1 MPKNNASSGCAKT
14 IYTSGCADDSVQRS
28 QSVSWQICYWPRGL
42 KHYEQSTTIDHGH
55 HLKTQAGLTC
65 FQPNR
70 PSLTESPAV
79 TAPIRIV
86 RGKELALTELKRLSQ
101 RTGNFSQD
109 DAQERVNSILC
120 SVRERGDQAILDF
133 TERFDGYR
141 PEALAVP
148 EASLE
153 AAWTTLPQDLRD
165 ALELA
170 HRRITDF
177 HQRQRPADIAV
188 TGPHG
193 EQLGRRWRP
202 VARAG
207 LYVPGGRAA
216 YPSTVLM
223 NAVPARVAGVKELMI
238 CSPGRRDGTVN
249 PAVLAAAHLAG
260 IKTVFAIG
268 GAQAIAAMAYGSES
282 VPSVDVISGPGNL
295 YVTLA
300 KQAVYGLVGIDSLAG
315 PSEVLVI
322 ADHSAKTDQVAAD
335 LLAQAEHDPMA
346 AAVLITTDPSLGDKI
361 VDELSHQLVNHP
373 RREICEASL
382 RDWGLVVICDDLE
395 TCALLSDSFAPE
407 HLELLV
413 ERPEPLADRIQN
425 AGAIFLGPWSPEAV
439 GDYLA
444 GPNHTLPTCGAARF
458 SGALSVET
466 FMRHTS
472 LIGFNRAA
480 LEATG
485 SAVQELAS
493 SEGLHSHAE
502 SVRRR
507 LS

>member
-1 MPKNNASSGCAKT
+1 M
-14 IYTSGCADDSVQRS
+14 
-28 QSVSWQICYWPRGL
+28 SVSQ
-42 KHYEQSTTIDHGH
+42 
-55 HLKTQAGLTC
+55 
-65 FQPNR
+65 
-70 PSLTESPAV
+70 PAV
-79 TAPIRIV
+79 APLRIV
-86 RGKELALTELKRLSQ
+86 RDLDRAQTELKRLSS
-101 RTGNFSQD
+101 RTTQTQQGE
-109 DAQERVNSILC
+109 ARERVEAILTA
-120 SVRERGDQAILDF
+120 VRDRGDAAIADF
-133 TERFDGYR
+133 TERFDGFR
-141 PEALAVP
+141 PEPMAVSPEAL
-148 EASLE
+148 EQ
-153 AAWTTLPQDLRD
+153 AWTSLPTNLRD

-177 HQRQRPADIAV
+177 HQRQRPADLAV

-193 EQLGRRWRP
+193 ERLGRRWRP
-202 VARAG
+202 VERAG

-223 NAVPARVAGVKELMI
+223 NAVPARVAGVKDVVI
-238 CSPGRRDGTVN
+238 CSPAGRDGAVN
-249 PAVLAAAHLAG
+249 PVVLAAAHLAG
-260 IKTVFAIG
+260 VKTVFRLG
-268 GAQAIAAMAYGSES
+268 GAQAVAAMAYGSES
-282 VPSVDVISGPGNL
+282 VPKVDVISGPGNL

-300 KQAVYGLVGIDSLAG
+300 KQAVYGQVAIDSLAG

-322 ADHSAKTDQVAAD
+322 ADHSAKPDQVAAD
-335 LLAQAEHDPMA
+335 LLAQAEHDPLA
-346 AAVLITTDPSLGDKI
+346 AAVLITTDPALADGI
-361 VDELSHQLVNHP
+361 NAAVAEQLADHP
-373 RREICEASL
+373 RQEICEAAL
-382 RDWGLVVICDDLE
+382 RDWGLVVVCDDLE
-395 TCALLSDSFAPE
+395 SCARLSDSFAPE

-485 SAVQELAS
+485 SAVQELAT

>member
-1 MPKNNASSGCAKT
+1 M
-14 IYTSGCADDSVQRS
+14 S
-28 QSVSWQICYWPRGL
+28 Q
-42 KHYEQSTTIDHGH
+42 
-55 HLKTQAGLTC
+55 
-65 FQPNR
+65 
-70 PSLTESPAV
+70 PAV
-79 TAPIRIV
+79 APLRIV
-86 RGKELALTELKRLSQ
+86 RDLDRAQTELKRLSS
-101 RTGNFSQD
+101 RTTQTQQGE
-109 DAQERVNSILC
+109 ARERVEAILTA
-120 SVRERGDQAILDF
+120 VRDRGDAAIADF
-133 TERFDGYR
+133 TERFDGFR
-141 PEALAVP
+141 PEPMAVSPEAL
-148 EASLE
+148 EQ
-153 AAWTTLPQDLRD
+153 AWTSLPTNLRD

-177 HQRQRPADIAV
+177 HQRQRPADLAV

-202 VARAG
+202 VERAG

-223 NAVPARVAGVKELMI
+223 NAVPARVAGVKDVVI
-238 CSPGRRDGTVN
+238 CSPAGRDGAVN
-249 PAVLAAAHLAG
+249 PVVLAAAHLAG
-260 IKTVFAIG
+260 VKTVFRLG
-268 GAQAIAAMAYGSES
+268 GAQAVAAMAYGSES
-282 VPSVDVISGPGNL
+282 VPKVDVITGPGNL

-300 KQAVYGLVGIDSLAG
+300 KQAVYGQVAIDSLAG

-322 ADHSAKTDQVAAD
+322 ADHSAKPDQVAAD
-335 LLAQAEHDPMA
+335 LLAQAEHDPLA
-346 AAVLITTDPSLGDKI
+346 AAVLITTDPALADGI
-361 VDELSHQLVNHP
+361 NAAVAEQLADHP
-373 RREICEASL
+373 RQEICEAAL
-382 RDWGLVVICDDLE
+382 RDWGLVVVCDDLE
-395 TCALLSDSFAPE
+395 SCARLSDSFAPE

-485 SAVQELAS
+485 SAVQELAT

>member
-1 MPKNNASSGCAKT
+1 
-14 IYTSGCADDSVQRS
+14 VS
-28 QSVSWQICYWPRGL
+28 Q
-42 KHYEQSTTIDHGH
+42 
-55 HLKTQAGLTC
+55 
-65 FQPNR
+65 
-70 PSLTESPAV
+70 PAV
-79 TAPIRIV
+79 APLRIV
-86 RGKELALTELKRLSQ
+86 RDLDRAQTELKRLSS
-101 RTGNFSQD
+101 RTTQTQQGE
-109 DAQERVNSILC
+109 ARERVEAILTA
-120 SVRERGDQAILDF
+120 VRDRGDAAIADF
-133 TERFDGYR
+133 TERFDGFR
-141 PEALAVP
+141 PEPMAVSPEAL
-148 EASLE
+148 EQ
-153 AAWTTLPQDLRD
+153 AWTSLPTNLRD

-177 HQRQRPADIAV
+177 HQRQRPTDLAV

-202 VARAG
+202 VERAG

-223 NAVPARVAGVKELMI
+223 NAVPARVAGVKDVVI
-238 CSPGRRDGTVN
+238 CSPAGRDGAVN
-249 PAVLAAAHLAG
+249 PVVLAAAHLAG
-260 IKTVFAIG
+260 VKTVFRLG
-268 GAQAIAAMAYGSES
+268 GAQAVAAMAYGSES
-282 VPSVDVISGPGNL
+282 VPKVDVISGPGNL

-300 KQAVYGLVGIDSLAG
+300 KQAVYGQVAIDSLAG

-322 ADHSAKTDQVAAD
+322 ADHSAKPDQVAAD
-335 LLAQAEHDPMA
+335 LLAQAEHDPLA
-346 AAVLITTDPSLGDKI
+346 AAVLITTDPALADGI
-361 VDELSHQLVNHP
+361 NAAVAEQLADHP
-373 RREICEASL
+373 RQEICEAAL
-382 RDWGLVVICDDLE
+382 RDWGLVVVCDDLE
-395 TCALLSDSFAPE
+395 SCARLSDSFAPE

-485 SAVQELAS
+485 SAVQELAT

>member
-1 MPKNNASSGCAKT
+1 M
-14 IYTSGCADDSVQRS
+14 S
-28 QSVSWQICYWPRGL
+28 Q
-42 KHYEQSTTIDHGH
+42 
-55 HLKTQAGLTC
+55 
-65 FQPNR
+65 
-70 PSLTESPAV
+70 PAV
-79 TAPIRIV
+79 APLRIV
-86 RGKELALTELKRLSQ
+86 RDLDRAQTELKRLSS
-101 RTGNFSQD
+101 RTTQTQQGE
-109 DAQERVNSILC
+109 ARERVEAILAA
-120 SVRERGDQAILDF
+120 VRDRGDAAIADF
-133 TERFDGYR
+133 TERFDGFR
-141 PEALAVP
+141 PEPMAVSPEAL
-148 EASLE
+148 EQ
-153 AAWTTLPQDLRD
+153 AWTSLPTNLRD

-177 HQRQRPADIAV
+177 HQRQRPADLAV

-202 VARAG
+202 VERAG

-223 NAVPARVAGVKELMI
+223 NAVPARVAGVKDVVI
-238 CSPGRRDGTVN
+238 CSPAGRDGAVN
-249 PAVLAAAHLAG
+249 PVVLAAAHLAG
-260 IKTVFAIG
+260 VKTVFRLG
-268 GAQAIAAMAYGSES
+268 GAQAVAAMAYGSES
-282 VPSVDVISGPGNL
+282 VPKVDVISGPGNL

-300 KQAVYGLVGIDSLAG
+300 KQAVYGQVAIDSLAG

-322 ADHSAKTDQVAAD
+322 ADHSAKPDQVAAD
-335 LLAQAEHDPMA
+335 LLAQAEHDPLA
-346 AAVLITTDPSLGDKI
+346 AAVLITTDPALADGI
-361 VDELSHQLVNHP
+361 NAAVAEQLADHP
-373 RREICEASL
+373 RQEICEAAL
-382 RDWGLVVICDDLE
+382 RDWGLVVVCDDLE
-395 TCALLSDSFAPE
+395 SCARLSDSFAPE

-444 GPNHTLPTCGAARF
+444 GPNHALPTCGAARF

-485 SAVQELAS
+485 SAVQELAT

>member
-1 MPKNNASSGCAKT
+1 M
-14 IYTSGCADDSVQRS
+14 S
-28 QSVSWQICYWPRGL
+28 Q
-42 KHYEQSTTIDHGH
+42 
-55 HLKTQAGLTC
+55 
-65 FQPNR
+65 
-70 PSLTESPAV
+70 PAV
-79 TAPIRIV
+79 APLRIV
-86 RGKELALTELKRLSQ
+86 RDLEQAQTELQRLSS
-101 RTGNFSQD
+101 RTTQTQQGE
-109 DAQERVNSILC
+109 ARERVETILAA
-120 SVRERGDQAILDF
+120 VRDRGDAAIADF
-133 TERFDGYR
+133 TERFDGFR
-141 PEALAVP
+141 PEPMAVSPEAL
-148 EASLE
+148 EQ
-153 AAWTTLPQDLRD
+153 AWTSLPTNLRD

-177 HQRQRPADIAV
+177 HQRQRPADLAV

-202 VARAG
+202 VERAG

-223 NAVPARVAGVKELMI
+223 NAVPARVAGVKDVVI
-238 CSPGRRDGTVN
+238 CSPAGRSGAVN
-249 PAVLAAAHLAG
+249 PVVLAAAYLAG
-260 IKTVFAIG
+260 VKTVFRLG
-268 GAQAIAAMAYGSES
+268 GAQAVAAMAYGSES
-282 VPSVDVISGPGNL
+282 VPKVDVISGPGNL

-300 KQAVYGLVGIDSLAG
+300 KQAVYGQVAIDSLAG

-322 ADHSAKTDQVAAD
+322 ADHSAKPDQVAAD
-335 LLAQAEHDPMA
+335 LLAQAEHDPLA
-346 AAVLITTDPSLGDKI
+346 AAVLITTDPALAKGI
-361 VDELSHQLVNHP
+361 NAAVAEQLANHP
-373 RREICEASL
+373 RQEICEAAL
-382 RDWGLVVICDDLE
+382 RDWGLVVVCDDLE
-395 TCALLSDSFAPE
+395 SCARLSDSFAPE

-485 SAVQELAS
+485 SAVQELAI

>member
-1 MPKNNASSGCAKT
+1 M
-14 IYTSGCADDSVQRS
+14 S
-28 QSVSWQICYWPRGL
+28 Q
-42 KHYEQSTTIDHGH
+42 
-55 HLKTQAGLTC
+55 
-65 FQPNR
+65 
-70 PSLTESPAV
+70 PAV
-79 TAPIRIV
+79 APLRIV
-86 RGKELALTELKRLSQ
+86 RDLDRAQTELKRLSS
-101 RTGNFSQD
+101 RTTQTQQGE
-109 DAQERVNSILC
+109 ARERVEAILTA
-120 SVRERGDQAILDF
+120 VRDRGDGAIADF
-133 TERFDGYR
+133 TERFDGFR
-141 PEALAVP
+141 PEPMAVSPEAL
-148 EASLE
+148 EQ
-153 AAWTTLPQDLRD
+153 AWTSLPTNLRD

-177 HQRQRPADIAV
+177 HQRQRPADLAV

-193 EQLGRRWRP
+193 ERLGRRWRP
-202 VARAG
+202 VERAG

-223 NAVPARVAGVKELMI
+223 NAVPARVAGVKDVVI
-238 CSPGRRDGTVN
+238 CSPAGRDGAVN
-249 PAVLAAAHLAG
+249 PVVLAAAHLAG
-260 IKTVFAIG
+260 VKTVFRLG
-268 GAQAIAAMAYGSES
+268 GAQAVAAMAYGSES
-282 VPSVDVISGPGNL
+282 VPKVDVISGPGNL

-300 KQAVYGLVGIDSLAG
+300 KQAVYGQVAIDSLAG

-322 ADHSAKTDQVAAD
+322 ADHSAKLDQVAAD
-335 LLAQAEHDPMA
+335 LLAQAEHDPLA
-346 AAVLITTDPSLGDKI
+346 AAVLITTDPALADGI
-361 VDELSHQLVNHP
+361 NAAVAEQLADHP
-373 RREICEASL
+373 RQEICEAAL
-382 RDWGLVVICDDLE
+382 RDWGLVVVCDDLE
-395 TCALLSDSFAPE
+395 SCARLSDSFAPE

-485 SAVQELAS
+485 SAVQELAT

>member
-1 MPKNNASSGCAKT
+1 
-14 IYTSGCADDSVQRS
+14 VS
-28 QSVSWQICYWPRGL
+28 Q
-42 KHYEQSTTIDHGH
+42 
-55 HLKTQAGLTC
+55 
-65 FQPNR
+65 
-70 PSLTESPAV
+70 PAV
-79 TAPIRIV
+79 APLRIV
-86 RGKELALTELKRLSQ
+86 RDLDRAQTELKRLSS
-101 RTGNFSQD
+101 RTTQSQQGE
-109 DAQERVNSILC
+109 ARERVEAILAA
-120 SVRERGDQAILDF
+120 VRDRGDAAIADF
-133 TERFDGYR
+133 TERFDGFR
-141 PEALAVP
+141 PEPMAVSPEAL
-148 EASLE
+148 EQ
-153 AAWTTLPQDLRD
+153 AWTSLPTNLRD

-177 HQRQRPADIAV
+177 HQRQRPADLAV

-202 VARAG
+202 VERAG

-223 NAVPARVAGVKELMI
+223 NAVPARVAGVKDVVI
-238 CSPGRRDGTVN
+238 CSPAGRDGAVN
-249 PAVLAAAHLAG
+249 PVVLAAAHLAG
-260 IKTVFAIG
+260 VKTVFRLG
-268 GAQAIAAMAYGSES
+268 GAQAVAAMAYGSES
-282 VPSVDVISGPGNL
+282 VPKVDVISGPGNL

-300 KQAVYGLVGIDSLAG
+300 KQAVYGQVAIDSLAG

-322 ADHSAKTDQVAAD
+322 ADHSAKPDQVAAD
-335 LLAQAEHDPMA
+335 LLAQAEHDPLA
-346 AAVLITTDPSLGDKI
+346 AAVLITTDPALADGI
-361 VDELSHQLVNHP
+361 NAAVAEQLADHP
-373 RREICEASL
+373 RQEICEAAL
-382 RDWGLVVICDDLE
+382 RDWGLVVVCDDLE
-395 TCALLSDSFAPE
+395 SCARLSDSFAPE

-472 LIGFNRAA
+472 MIGFNRAA

-485 SAVQELAS
+485 SAVQELAT

>member
-1 MPKNNASSGCAKT
+1 M
-14 IYTSGCADDSVQRS
+14 S
-28 QSVSWQICYWPRGL
+28 Q
-42 KHYEQSTTIDHGH
+42 
-55 HLKTQAGLTC
+55 
-65 FQPNR
+65 
-70 PSLTESPAV
+70 PAV
-79 TAPIRIV
+79 APLRIV
-86 RGKELALTELKRLSQ
+86 RDLDRAQTELKRLSS
-101 RTGNFSQD
+101 RTTQTQQGE
-109 DAQERVNSILC
+109 ARERVEAILTA
-120 SVRERGDQAILDF
+120 VRDRGDAAIADF
-133 TERFDGYR
+133 TERFDGFR
-141 PEALAVP
+141 PEPMAVSPEALEQAW
-148 EASLE
+148 ASLP
-153 AAWTTLPQDLRD
+153 TNLRD

-177 HQRQRPADIAV
+177 HQRQRPADLAV

-202 VARAG
+202 VERAG

-223 NAVPARVAGVKELMI
+223 NAVPARVAGVKDVVI
-238 CSPGRRDGTVN
+238 CSPAGRDGAVN
-249 PAVLAAAHLAG
+249 PVVLAAAHLAG
-260 IKTVFAIG
+260 VKTVFRLG
-268 GAQAIAAMAYGSES
+268 GAQAVAAMAYGSES
-282 VPSVDVISGPGNL
+282 VPKVDVISGPGNL

-300 KQAVYGLVGIDSLAG
+300 KQAVYGQVAIDSLAG

-322 ADHSAKTDQVAAD
+322 ADHSAKPDQVAAD
-335 LLAQAEHDPMA
+335 LLAQAEHDPLA
-346 AAVLITTDPSLGDKI
+346 AAVLITTDPALADGI
-361 VDELSHQLVNHP
+361 NAAVAEQLADHP
-373 RREICEASL
+373 RQEICEAAL
-382 RDWGLVVICDDLE
+382 RDWGLVVVCDDLE
-395 TCALLSDSFAPE
+395 SCARLSDSFAPE

-485 SAVQELAS
+485 SAVQELAT

>member
-1 MPKNNASSGCAKT
+1 M
-14 IYTSGCADDSVQRS
+14 S
-28 QSVSWQICYWPRGL
+28 Q
-42 KHYEQSTTIDHGH
+42 
-55 HLKTQAGLTC
+55 
-65 FQPNR
+65 
-70 PSLTESPAV
+70 PAV
-79 TAPIRIV
+79 APLRIV
-86 RGKELALTELKRLSQ
+86 RDLDRAQTELKRLSS
-101 RTGNFSQD
+101 RTTQTQQGE
-109 DAQERVNSILC
+109 ARERVEAILAA
-120 SVRERGDQAILDF
+120 VRDRGDAAIADF
-133 TERFDGYR
+133 TERFDGFR
-141 PEALAVP
+141 PEPMAVSPEAL
-148 EASLE
+148 EQ
-153 AAWTTLPQDLRD
+153 AWTSLPTNLRD

-177 HQRQRPADIAV
+177 HQRQRPADLAV

-202 VARAG
+202 VERAG

-223 NAVPARVAGVKELMI
+223 NAVPARVAGVKDVVI
-238 CSPGRRDGTVN
+238 CSPAGRDGAVN
-249 PAVLAAAHLAG
+249 PVVLAAAHLTG
-260 IKTVFAIG
+260 VKTVFRLG
-268 GAQAIAAMAYGSES
+268 GAQAVAAMAYGSES
-282 VPSVDVISGPGNL
+282 VPKVDVISGPGNL

-300 KQAVYGLVGIDSLAG
+300 KQAVYGQVAIDSLAG

-322 ADHSAKTDQVAAD
+322 ADHSAKPDQVAAD
-335 LLAQAEHDPMA
+335 LLAQAEHDPLA
-346 AAVLITTDPSLGDKI
+346 AAVLITTDPALADGI
-361 VDELSHQLVNHP
+361 NAAVAEQLADHP
-373 RREICEASL
+373 RQEICEAAL
-382 RDWGLVVICDDLE
+382 RDWGLVVVCDDLE
-395 TCALLSDSFAPE
+395 SCARLSDSFAPE

-485 SAVQELAS
+485 SAVQELAT

>member
-1 MPKNNASSGCAKT
+1 M
-14 IYTSGCADDSVQRS
+14 S
-28 QSVSWQICYWPRGL
+28 Q
-42 KHYEQSTTIDHGH
+42 
-55 HLKTQAGLTC
+55 
-65 FQPNR
+65 
-70 PSLTESPAV
+70 PAV
-79 TAPIRIV
+79 APLRIV
-86 RGKELALTELKRLSQ
+86 RDLDRAQTELKRLSS
-101 RTGNFSQD
+101 RTTQTQQGE
-109 DAQERVNSILC
+109 ARERVEAILTA
-120 SVRERGDQAILDF
+120 VRDRGDAAIADF
-133 TERFDGYR
+133 TERFDGFR
-141 PEALAVP
+141 PEPMAVSP
-148 EASLE
+148 ETLE
-153 AAWTTLPQDLRD
+153 QAWTSLPTNLRD

-177 HQRQRPADIAV
+177 HQRQRPADLAV

-202 VARAG
+202 VERAG

-223 NAVPARVAGVKELMI
+223 NAVPARVAGVKDVVI
-238 CSPGRRDGTVN
+238 CSPAGRDGAVN
-249 PAVLAAAHLAG
+249 PVVLAAAHLAG
-260 IKTVFAIG
+260 VKTVFRLG
-268 GAQAIAAMAYGSES
+268 GAQAVAAMAYGSES
-282 VPSVDVISGPGNL
+282 VPKVDVISGPGNL

-300 KQAVYGLVGIDSLAG
+300 KQAVYGQVAIDSLAG

-322 ADHSAKTDQVAAD
+322 ADHSAKPDQVAAD
-335 LLAQAEHDPMA
+335 LLAQAEHDPLA
-346 AAVLITTDPSLGDKI
+346 AAVLITTDPALADGI
-361 VDELSHQLVNHP
+361 NAAVAEQLADHP
-373 RREICEASL
+373 RQEICEAAL
-382 RDWGLVVICDDLE
+382 RDWGLVVVCDDLE
-395 TCALLSDSFAPE
+395 SCARLSDSFAPE

-485 SAVQELAS
+485 SAVQELAT

>member
-1 MPKNNASSGCAKT
+1 M
-14 IYTSGCADDSVQRS
+14 S
-28 QSVSWQICYWPRGL
+28 Q
-42 KHYEQSTTIDHGH
+42 
-55 HLKTQAGLTC
+55 
-65 FQPNR
+65 
-70 PSLTESPAV
+70 PAV
-79 TAPIRIV
+79 APLRIV
-86 RGKELALTELKRLSQ
+86 RDLDRAQTELKRLSS
-101 RTGNFSQD
+101 RTTQTQQGE
-109 DAQERVNSILC
+109 ARERVEAILTA
-120 SVRERGDQAILDF
+120 VRDRGDAAIADF
-133 TERFDGYR
+133 TERFDGFR
-141 PEALAVP
+141 PEPMEVSP
-148 EASLE
+148 ETLEQAWASLP
-153 AAWTTLPQDLRD
+153 TNLRD

-177 HQRQRPADIAV
+177 HQRQRPADLAV

-202 VARAG
+202 VERAG

-223 NAVPARVAGVKELMI
+223 NAVPARVAGVKDVVI
-238 CSPGRRDGTVN
+238 CSPAGRDGAVN
-249 PAVLAAAHLAG
+249 PVVLAAAHLAG
-260 IKTVFAIG
+260 VKTVFRLG
-268 GAQAIAAMAYGSES
+268 GAQAVAAMAYGSES
-282 VPSVDVISGPGNL
+282 VPKVDVISGPGNL

-300 KQAVYGLVGIDSLAG
+300 KQAVYGQVAIDSLAG

-322 ADHSAKTDQVAAD
+322 ADHSAKPDQVAAD
-335 LLAQAEHDPMA
+335 LLAQAEHDPLA
-346 AAVLITTDPSLGDKI
+346 AAVLITTDPALADGI
-361 VDELSHQLVNHP
+361 NAAVAEQLADHP
-373 RREICEASL
+373 RQEICEAAL
-382 RDWGLVVICDDLE
+382 RDWGLVVVCDDLE
-395 TCALLSDSFAPE
+395 SCARLSDSFAPE

-485 SAVQELAS
+485 SAVQELAT

>member
-1 MPKNNASSGCAKT
+1 M
-14 IYTSGCADDSVQRS
+14 S
-28 QSVSWQICYWPRGL
+28 Q
-42 KHYEQSTTIDHGH
+42 
-55 HLKTQAGLTC
+55 
-65 FQPNR
+65 
-70 PSLTESPAV
+70 PAV
-79 TAPIRIV
+79 APLRIV
-86 RGKELALTELKRLSQ
+86 RDLDRAQTELKRLSS
-101 RTGNFSQD
+101 RTTQTQQGE
-109 DAQERVNSILC
+109 ARERVEAILAA
-120 SVRERGDQAILDF
+120 VRDRGDAAIADY
-133 TERFDGYR
+133 TERFDGFR
-141 PEALAVP
+141 PEPMAVSPEAL
-148 EASLE
+148 EQ
-153 AAWTTLPQDLRD
+153 AWTSLPTNLRD

-177 HQRQRPADIAV
+177 HQRQRPADLAV

-193 EQLGRRWRP
+193 EQLGRRWQP
-202 VARAG
+202 VERAG

-223 NAVPARVAGVKELMI
+223 NAVPARVAGVKDVVI
-238 CSPGRRDGTVN
+238 CSPAGRDGAVN
-249 PAVLAAAHLAG
+249 PVVLAAAHLAG
-260 IKTVFAIG
+260 VKTVFRLG
-268 GAQAIAAMAYGSES
+268 GAQAVAAMAYGSES
-282 VPSVDVISGPGNL
+282 VPKVDVISGPGNL

-300 KQAVYGLVGIDSLAG
+300 KQAVYGQVAIDSLAG

-322 ADHSAKTDQVAAD
+322 ADHSAKPDQVAAD
-335 LLAQAEHDPMA
+335 LLAQAEHDPLA
-346 AAVLITTDPSLGDKI
+346 AAVLITTDPALADGI
-361 VDELSHQLVNHP
+361 NAAVAEQLAYHP
-373 RREICEASL
+373 RQEICEAAL
-382 RDWGLVVICDDLE
+382 RDWGLVVVCDDLE
-395 TCALLSDSFAPE
+395 SCARLSDSFAPE

-413 ERPEPLADRIQN
+413 ERPEPLADRIEN

-485 SAVQELAS
+485 SAVQELAT

>member
-1 MPKNNASSGCAKT
+1 M
-14 IYTSGCADDSVQRS
+14 S
-28 QSVSWQICYWPRGL
+28 Q
-42 KHYEQSTTIDHGH
+42 
-55 HLKTQAGLTC
+55 
-65 FQPNR
+65 
-70 PSLTESPAV
+70 PAV
-79 TAPIRIV
+79 APLRIV
-86 RGKELALTELKRLSQ
+86 RDPEQAQTELQRLSS
-101 RTGNFSQD
+101 RT
-109 DAQERVNSILC
+109 AQTQQSEARERVDAILAA
-120 SVRERGDQAILDF
+120 VRDRGDAAIADF
-133 TERFDGYR
+133 TERFDGFR
-141 PEALAVP
+141 PVPMAVP
-148 EASLE
+148 QTALE
-153 AAWTTLPQDLRD
+153 QAWITLPTNLRD

-177 HQRQRPADIAV
+177 HQRQRPADLAV

-202 VARAG
+202 VQRAG

-223 NAVPARVAGVKELMI
+223 NAVPARVAGVKELVI
-238 CSPGRRDGTVN
+238 CSPAGRDGTVN
-249 PAVLAAAHLAG
+249 PVVLAAAHLAG
-260 IKTVFAIG
+260 VKTVFRLG

-282 VPSVDVISGPGNL
+282 VPKVDVISGPGNL

-300 KQAVYGLVGIDSLAG
+300 KQAVYGQVAIDSLAG

-322 ADHSAKTDQVAAD
+322 ADHSAQPDQVAAD
-335 LLAQAEHDPMA
+335 LLAQAEHDPLA
-346 AAVLITTDPSLGDKI
+346 AAVLSTTDHALADGI
-361 VDELSHQLVNHP
+361 NAAVAEQLTYHP
-373 RREICEASL
+373 RREICEAAL
-382 RDWGLVVICDDLE
+382 RDWGLVVVCDDLE
-395 TCALLSDSFAPE
+395 SCARLSDSFAPE

-485 SAVQELAS
+485 SAVQELAT

>member
-1 MPKNNASSGCAKT
+1 MPDLAPFPIRVVS
-14 IYTSGCADDSVQRS
+14 DVQ
-28 QSVSWQICYWPRGL
+28 QAEHALRGL
-42 KHYEQSTTIDHGH
+42 AS
-55 HLKTQAGLTC
+55 
-65 FQPNR
+65 
-70 PSLTESPAV
+70 
-79 TAPIRIV
+79 
-86 RGKELALTELKRLSQ
+86 
-101 RTGNFSQD
+101 RTVD
-109 DAQERVNSILC
+109 DQQLEARSKVDSILAD
-120 SVRERGDQAILDF
+120 VRQRGDAALIDY
-133 TERFDGYR
+133 TERFDR
-141 PEALAVP
+141 FRPDPVAIPEAALE
-148 EASLE
+148 EAW
-153 AAWTTLPQDLRD
+153 AQMPMDLRD

-170 HRRITDF
+170 HRRIKEF
-177 HQRQRPADIAV
+177 HQRQRPADIAME
-188 TGPHG
+188 GPHG

-202 VARAG
+202 VKRAG

-223 NAVPARVAGVKELMI
+223 NAIPARVAGVQEIVI
-238 CSPGRRDGTVN
+238 CSPAGSDGQVN
-249 PAVLAAAHLAG
+249 PVVLGAAHLAG
-260 IKTVFAIG
+260 VRTVLRLG
-268 GAQAIAAMAYGSES
+268 GAQAIAAMAFGTES
-282 VPSVDVISGPGNL
+282 VPKVDVISGPGNI

-300 KQAVYGLVGIDSLAG
+300 KQAVYGVVGIDSMAG

-322 ADHSAKTDQVAAD
+322 ADHSANPRHVAAD
-335 LLAQAEHDPMA
+335 LLAQAEHDPLA
-346 AAVLITTDPSLGDKI
+346 AAVLITTDPSLADSIGAEI
-361 VDELSHQLVNHP
+361 AQQLQNHP

-382 RDWGLVVICDDLE
+382 RDWGLIVLCQDLE
-395 TCALLSDSFAPE
+395 ACANLSDKFSPE

-413 ERPEPLADRIQN
+413 ERPEPLAERIQN

-472 LIGFNRAA
+472 LIGFNRTA

-485 SAVQELAS
+485 SAVRQLAG

-502 SVRRR
+502 SVRLR

>member
-1 MPKNNASSGCAKT
+1 M
-14 IYTSGCADDSVQRS
+14 S
-28 QSVSWQICYWPRGL
+28 Q
-42 KHYEQSTTIDHGH
+42 
-55 HLKTQAGLTC
+55 
-65 FQPNR
+65 
-70 PSLTESPAV
+70 PAV
-79 TAPIRIV
+79 APLRIV
-86 RGKELALTELKRLSQ
+86 RDLDRAQTELKRLSS
-101 RTGNFSQD
+101 RTTQTQQGE
-109 DAQERVNSILC
+109 ARERVEAILAA
-120 SVRERGDQAILDF
+120 VRDRGDVAIADF
-133 TERFDGYR
+133 TERFDGFR
-141 PEALAVP
+141 PEPMAVSPEAL
-148 EASLE
+148 EQ
-153 AAWTTLPQDLRD
+153 AWTSLPTNLRD

-170 HRRITDF
+170 HRRIADF
-177 HQRQRPADIAV
+177 HQRQRPADLAV

-202 VARAG
+202 VERAG

-223 NAVPARVAGVKELMI
+223 NAVPARVAGVKDVVI
-238 CSPGRRDGTVN
+238 CSPAGRDGAVN
-249 PAVLAAAHLAG
+249 QVVLAAAHLAG
-260 IKTVFAIG
+260 VKTVFRLG
-268 GAQAIAAMAYGSES
+268 GAQAVAAMAYGSES
-282 VPSVDVISGPGNL
+282 VAKVDVISGPGNL

-300 KQAVYGLVGIDSLAG
+300 KQAVYGQVAIDSLAG

-322 ADHSAKTDQVAAD
+322 ADHSAKPDQVAAD
-335 LLAQAEHDPMA
+335 LLAQAEHDPLA
-346 AAVLITTDPSLGDKI
+346 AAVLITTDPALADGI
-361 VDELSHQLVNHP
+361 NAAVAEQLADHP
-373 RREICEASL
+373 RQEICEAAL
-382 RDWGLVVICDDLE
+382 RDWGLVVVCDDLE
-395 TCALLSDSFAPE
+395 SCARLSDSFAPE

-485 SAVQELAS
+485 SAVQELAT